1 MPNFKLDISYEGTN
15 FFGWQIQKNDRSVQ
29 GDITY
34 ALSKIL
40 SSENINLIGSGR
52 TDSGVHANQ
61 QIANFKFD
69 TSIKPKDI
77 KNAIN
82 SHLKNDVYIN
92 SCECVSDTFNSRFDA
107 VSREYKYVLSN
118 FYSPINRNQLW
129 YIKDVDFNLKK
140 LNEMAS
146 IILGEHDFS
155 TFCKQTSLKEN
166 NKCEITYSKWKAKKN
181 KLYYNIKGNRFL
193 HHMVRFLVGTMIDI
207 SNKKKHALYF
217 QKLFLERNI
226 CNSIIKAP
234 AQGLYLDKVIYE

>member
-40 SSENINLIGSGR
+40 SAENINLIGSGR

-92 SCECVSDTFNSRFDA
+92 SCECVSDTFNSSIFLNRDEFETVLWKYMKNDYINYD
-107 VSREYKYVLSN
+107 ENGEKYHILYKYGHFKNWDYGNITN
-118 FYSPINRNQLW
+118 FDN
-129 YIKDVDFNLKK
+129 F
-140 LNEMAS
+140 
-146 IILGEHDFS
+146 F
-155 TFCKQTSLKEN
+155 EN
-166 NKCEITYSKWKAKKN
+166 NINDHGEI
-181 KLYYNIKGNRFL
+181 NIKMKQNF
-193 HHMVRFLVGTMIDI
+193 
-207 SNKKKHALYF
+207 NKFKC
-217 QKLFLERNI
+217 I
-226 CNSIIKAP
+226 C
-234 AQGLYLDKVIYE
+234 